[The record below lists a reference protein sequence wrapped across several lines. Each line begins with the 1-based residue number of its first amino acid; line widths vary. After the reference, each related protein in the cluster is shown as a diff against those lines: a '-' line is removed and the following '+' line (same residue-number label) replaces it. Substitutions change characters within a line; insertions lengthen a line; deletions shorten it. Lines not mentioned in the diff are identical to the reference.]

1 MMPDVQLGKR
11 SGCLDWLRIFHWG
24 VFFYHDETAD
34 FTSYLFDSKVECFT
48 GILTPA
54 DVAGVQHWVQPPV
67 KCEGILFV
75 FP

>member
-1 MMPDVQLGKR
+1 MCNWEKDQGVWIGLGF
-11 SGCLDWLRIFHWG
+11 SLG
-24 VFFYHDETAD
+24 VCFFYHDATAD
-34 FTSYLFDSKVECFT
+34 FTSHLFDSKVECFT

-67 KCEGILFV
+67 KCEGIFFV